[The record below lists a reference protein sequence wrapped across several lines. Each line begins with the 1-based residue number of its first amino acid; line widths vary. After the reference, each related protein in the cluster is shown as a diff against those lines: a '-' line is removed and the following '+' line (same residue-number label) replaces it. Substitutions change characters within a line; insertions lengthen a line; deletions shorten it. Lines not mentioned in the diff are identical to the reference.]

1 MKKLLLLSPFLFLFS
16 CGPALYLP
24 IANKE
29 SEPQENLIQGR
40 KLYINTCGSC
50 HQLYLPNRFATA
62 TWEKNLNE
70 MQPKAK
76 ITDEQKLLIYK
87 YLINAPKQ

>member
-1 MKKLLLLSPFLFLFS
+1 MKKLIPYLLFLVLYS
-16 CGPALYLP
+16 CGNALYLP
-24 IANKE
+24 IENKG
-29 SEPQENLIQGR
+29 SDTVENLKKGR
-40 KLYINTCGSC
+40 TLYSNNCGSC
-50 HQLYLPNRFATA
+50 HQLYLPNRFSTA
-62 TWEKNLNE
+62 IWEKNLNE